1 LDLEEEIEMRQK
13 IDYGIDLGTTNS
25 AIARMNAGEAQ
36 IIKSDDNQMDTT
48 PSCVSFNKKKTMF
61 VGQNAKTAIESEAF
75 SAFRSRRQVLSNGY
89 LEFKRTMGVDHKY
102 ESVHMERSFTSEDL
116 SAEVLKKLRGYI
128 RDEEVASVVI
138 TVPAMFKQ
146 NQIDATQRAAELAG
160 FKYCELLQEP
170 IAASIA
176 YGIKASANSGHW
188 LVFDFGGGTFDVAL
202 MHVDDGIMKVVDTEG
217 DNHLGGKNIDS
228 VIVDQLFIPEI
239 AKQCEIDGILNDE
252 LGKKLLQ
259 DALKRYAEQ
268 AKIALSSRSSWDHF
282 LDDFGSDDH
291 ESEMQV
297 DLVISL
303 EQYEKVSEPLFQSA
317 INICIKLLERNNLS
331 GADLSS
337 IVLVGGPTFSQ
348 TLRRMLKEQISSRID
363 TTVDPMTAVAKGAA
377 LFASTKSIPS
387 ELQKRDTSKAQLTL
401 RYPETTVEIQENLG
415 IRIDRN
421 NSTVNLPSAFSIE
434 VIRADLGWSSGKVEM
449 SGDAE
454 VIEVVLNGGKAN
466 QFDIKL
472 FGPDGSI
479 IKCEPSSITIIHG
492 LKIANPTLP
501 YSIGLEVYNTMHG
514 KQGVYAFKGLEK
526 NKTLPAKGKGS
537 YKTAKDIRPG
547 IGADKF
553 TVQFYGFSFG
563 DEGSRAIFNDPFG
576 GVTVTGEQLPVML
589 PAQSEIE
596 LTLSIDASRRAS
608 LSIYIPALDETI
620 DTQFESTIQKTE
632 DVVDLMSDVEQARE
646 VAEKIES
653 GDGSLDV
660 SAFKSELNEVERL
673 LNNRG
678 NDVDVKALAR
688 QKLQKTF
695 IALDK
700 IEATNK
706 WPELEAKLDA
716 AMARLLAN
724 DQRYGDEKSQQLVK
738 DYLNRLHH
746 AKSENN
752 YNVGL
757 QLLDEI
763 YSLSF
768 AFRSQDID
776 LWISIIK
783 NYDQE
788 FETTEWT
795 EKNEAR
801 RVLNDAKNLIDGN
814 PSKSS
819 VEVAVRTLWSLMPK
833 EKRDAAKRASDDI
846 LRQ

>member
-1 LDLEEEIEMRQK
+1 MRQK

-25 AIARMNAGEAQ
+25 AIARMDAGEAL

-61 VGQNAKTAIESEAF
+61 VGQSAKNAIESEAS
-75 SAFRSRRQVLSNGY
+75 SAFRSRRQTLSNGFF
-89 LEFKRTMGVDHKY
+89 EFKRTMGADHKY
-102 ESVHMERSFTSEDL
+102 ESVYMERNFTSEDL

-128 RDEEVASVVI
+128 RDEEVGSIVI

-176 YGIKASANSGHW
+176 YGVKASTNSGHW

-228 VIVDQLFIPEI
+228 GIVDQLFIPEI
-239 AKQCEIDGILNDE
+239 AKQCEINGILNDD
-252 LGKKLLQ
+252 LCKKLLQ

-268 AKIALSSRSSWDHF
+268 AKIALSSKISWDYF
-282 LDDFGSDDH
+282 LDDFGSDDYGK
-291 ESEMQV
+291 EMQV
-297 DLVISL
+297 DLVVSL
-303 EQYEKVSEPLFQSA
+303 EQYENVCGPLFQKA
-317 INICIKLLERNNLS
+317 IDICNKLLERNKLCGN
-331 GADLSS
+331 DLSTM
-337 IVLVGGPTFSQ
+337 ILVGGPTFSQ

-387 ELQKRDTSKAQLTL
+387 DLQKRDASKAQLTL
-401 RYPETTVEIQENLG
+401 KYPETTVETHENLG

-421 NSTVNLPSAFSIE
+421 KSTANLPSLFSFEI
-434 VIRADLGWSSGKVEM
+434 IRADRGWSSGKVEM
-449 SGDAE
+449 NGDADI
-454 VIEVVLNGGKAN
+454 VEVVLNDGKAN
-466 QFDIKL
+466 QFNIKL
-472 FGPDGSI
+472 FGSDGSI
-479 IKCEPSSITIIHG
+479 IPCEPSSITIIHG

-526 NKTLPAKGKGS
+526 NKTLPAKGKGL

-547 IGADKF
+547 NRSDKF
-553 TVQFYGFSFG
+553 TVQFYEFSYG
-563 DEGSRAIFNDPFG
+563 DEGSRAIFNDLFG
-576 GVTVTGEQLPVML
+576 GVTVTGEQLPGML
-589 PAQSEIE
+589 PAQSEVA

-608 LSIYIPALDETI
+608 LSIYIPTLDETI
-620 DTQFESTIQKTE
+620 DLQFESGSQKTE
-632 DVVDLMSDVEQARE
+632 DVADLMSDVVQARE
-646 VAEKIES
+646 VAENLES
-653 GDGSLDV
+653 GKKSADV
-660 SAFKSELNEVERL
+660 SELKNELNEVERL

-678 NDVDVKALAR
+678 NDIDVKVLAR

-700 IEATNK
+700 IESANK
-706 WPELEAKLDA
+706 WPELEADLDSE
-716 AMARLLAN
+716 MVRLLAN
-724 DQRYGDEKSQQLVK
+724 DQRYGDEKSQQMVA
-738 DYLNRLHH
+738 DYQNRLRY
-746 AKSENN
+746 AKSEKN
-752 YNVGL
+752 YNAGT

-763 YSLSF
+763 RSLSL
-768 AFRSQDID
+768 AFRRQDID
-776 LWISIIK
+776 LWIKWIK
-783 NYDQE
+783 IYDQD
-788 FETTEWT
+788 FDKTEWT
-795 EKNEAR
+795 EKHEAR
-801 RVLNDAKNLIDGN
+801 RVLNDAKNMIEDN

-819 VEVAVRTLWSLMPK
+819 IEKAVRTLWSLMPE
-833 EKRDAAKRASDDI
+833 EKAEVAQRTSDDI